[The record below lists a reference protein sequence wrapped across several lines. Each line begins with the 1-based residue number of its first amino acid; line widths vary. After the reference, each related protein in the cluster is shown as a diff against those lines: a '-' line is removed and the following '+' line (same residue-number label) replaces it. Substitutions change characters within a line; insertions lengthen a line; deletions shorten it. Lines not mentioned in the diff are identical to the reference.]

1 MKPATVFS
9 VHVWLLMLGIASG
22 RPAISEAGSDS
33 YLDVTNDYTE
43 ILSMRENLRLALNG
57 LDEDSAM
64 RTAEQFV
71 FPAFE
76 IRSIASK
83 SDDTSSTVEIDEQT
97 TTVKVDDGGQVT
109 PGFSEVVSKTVNS
122 IAGKISGDPWVAYG
136 LIGLGIVVA
145 VLIVSL
151 ILCCCFKR

>member
-33 YLDVTNDYTE
+33 DLDVTDDYTE
-43 ILSMRENLRLALNG
+43 ILSMRQNLRLALNG
-57 LDEDSAM
+57 LNEDSMM

-76 IRSIASK
+76 IRSISSK
-83 SDDTSSTVEIDEQT
+83 SDDTSSTAQT
-97 TTVKVDDGGQVT
+97 TTVKADDGGQVT
-109 PGFSEVVSKTVNS
+109 PGFSEVVSKTVKS
-122 IAGKISGDPWVAYG
+122 IAGKISGDPWVVYG
-136 LIGLGIVVA
+136 IIGLGIFVA
-145 VLIVSL
+145 VLIISL
-151 ILCCCFKR
+151 ILCCSFKR

>member
-33 YLDVTNDYTE
+33 DLDVTDDYTE
-43 ILSMRENLRLALNG
+43 ILSMRQNLRLALNG
-57 LDEDSAM
+57 LNEDSMM

-76 IRSIASK
+76 IRSISSK
-83 SDDTSSTVEIDEQT
+83 SDDTSPSTAQT
-97 TTVKVDDGGQVT
+97 TTVKADDGGQVT
-109 PGFSEVVSKTVNS
+109 PGFSEVVSKTVKS
-122 IAGKISGDPWVAYG
+122 IAGKISGDPWVVYG
-136 LIGLGIVVA
+136 IIGLGIFVA
-145 VLIVSL
+145 VLIISL
-151 ILCCCFKR
+151 ILCCSFKR

>member
-1 MKPATVFS
+1 MRPATVFS
-9 VHVWLLMLGIASG
+9 MHVWLLILGIASG

-33 YLDVTNDYTE
+33 DLDMTNDYTE
-43 ILSMRENLRLALNG
+43 ILSVRQNLRLALNG
-57 LDEDSAM
+57 LDEDSTM
-64 RTAEQFV
+64 TIAEQFV

-76 IRSIASK
+76 MIASQ
-83 SDDTSSTVEIDEQT
+83 SDDTSSTAQT

-109 PGFSEVVSKTVNS
+109 PCFSEVVSKTVNS
-122 IAGKISGDPWVAYG
+122 IAGNISGDPWVVYG

-145 VLIVSL
+145 VLIISL